1 MTTDTYYDAMRNILP
16 ERPEDGH
23 KGTFGHVLV
32 LATSRGFTGTAR
44 LTAEAAGRS
53 GAGLVTV
60 AIPETLLDIVASMLW
75 ESMSLPLPATGAGSL
90 ARAAIEPALAATE
103 NRDAVVLGPGISTH
117 EETQQFVDA
126 FVRQCPIPMVID
138 ADGLN
143 CLSESVTHLKECN
156 STPIVTP
163 HPGEMAR
170 LAACSTSE
178 IQANREEIARQFA
191 GEHGCVVVLKGKG
204 TVIAAPDGACCINPT
219 GNSGLATGGTGDVLA
234 GFTGGL
240 LAQGM
245 KPYDAARLGAYV
257 MGLAGDIAA
266 DKFTQRGM
274 IARDVINCIPDA
286 WRELE
291 GVE

>member
-1 MTTDTYYDAMRNILP
+1 MTTDTYHDAMRSILP

-23 KGTFGHVLV
+23 KGTFGHVLI

-75 ESMSLPLPATGAGSL
+75 ESMSLPLPATEAGSI
-90 ARAAIEPALAATE
+90 ARDALKPALAAAET
-103 NRDAVVLGPGISTH
+103 RDTVVLGPGISTH
-117 EETQQFVDA
+117 EETRQFVDA
-126 FVRQCPIPMVID
+126 FVRDCPVPMVID

-143 CLSESVTHLKECN
+143 CLSRNVALLKEC
-156 STPIVTP
+156 SSPAILTP

-170 LAACSTSE
+170 LATCSTSDV
-178 IQANREEIARQFA
+178 QADREGIARRFA
-191 GEHGCVVVLKGKG
+191 LEHSCVVVLKGKG
-204 TVIAAPDGACCINPT
+204 TVIAAPDGACSINPT

-240 LAQGM
+240 LAQGL
-245 KPYDAARLGAYV
+245 KPYDAARLGAYM
-257 MGLAGDIAA
+257 MGFAGDIAA
-266 DKFTQRGM
+266 GKFTRRGM

-286 WRELE
+286 WRKLE